1 MVHANLT
8 PLQEIIDDPNN
19 DKIFLVMPYLNTGSL
34 EERIEEAV
42 KSNNTISEEEIRS
55 AFRQLVSALHYC
67 HEVKNVAHR
76 GIKPSN
82 MMFDLTSDKLKLC
95 DFGLYQF
102 FEARAE

>member
-82 MMFDLTSDKLKLC
+82 MMFD
-95 DFGLYQF
+95 
-102 FEARAE
+102 